1 MMTSAIKAPKMV
13 MTSTARYEFILS
25 LRPALV
31 TYEGM
36 DGRLYMSGIETVVR
50 EQLFRG
56 A

>member
-1 MMTSAIKAPKMV
+1 MITSVIKAPKMV

-36 DGRLYMSGIETVVR
+36 GGRLYMGSVETVVR
-50 EQLFRG
+50 EQLLG
-56 A
+56 